1 MTRRLARVPLLLMLA
16 LGACTK
22 APTAAWQPVRVTIH
36 NLLADSVTVVAGG
49 VTYGTFAPGWTS
61 LAFPHD
67 ATALTWTPTVPLFSD
82 STPVPTDLTLETAAL
97 ATAIDTV
104 VISNVVS
111 GQAYVTPLIYN
122 LTGVTV
128 DVAIVDNGAARVCV
142 ELGATNFRL
151 AYYRL
156 SATVAMRVYRS
167 GTSCTGTFVSIS
179 HATLAAYQTG
189 SGLAIVN
196 LNTAP

>member
-1 MTRRLARVPLLLMLA
+1 LLLLA

-22 APTAAWQPVRVTIH
+22 APTDAWQPVSVRIH

-61 LAFPHD
+61 LSFRHD
-67 ATALTWTPTVPLFSD
+67 VTSLTWTPTTPQFSD
-82 STPVPTDLTLETAAL
+82 STPVPTDLTLETAVLTAL
-97 ATAIDTV
+97 VDTV

-128 DVAIVDNGAARVCV
+128 DVAIVDNGAARLCV

-156 SATVAMRVYRS
+156 TATVAIRVYQS
-167 GTSCTGTFVSIS
+167 GTSCTGTFVSVS
-179 HATLAAYQTG
+179 HATLAAYQAG

>member
-1 MTRRLARVPLLLMLA
+1 MTGRLGRVPLLLLA

-22 APTAAWQPVRVTIH
+22 APSDAWQPVRVTIQ

-49 VTYGTFAPGWTS
+49 VTYGTFPPGWTS
-61 LAFPHD
+61 LAFPPD
-67 ATALTWTPTVPLFSD
+67 ATALTWTPTTPLFSD
-82 STPVPTDLTLETAAL
+82 STPVPTDLTQETAPV
-97 ATAIDTV
+97 TAIDTV
-104 VISNVVS
+104 VISNVVG
-111 GQAYVTPLIYN
+111 GQTYVTPLLYN

-128 DVAIVDNGAARVCV
+128 DVAIVDNGAVRVCV

-156 SATVAMRVYRS
+156 TATVAARVYRS
-167 GTSCTGTFVSIS
+167 GTSCSGTFLAIS
-179 HATLAAYQTG
+179 HATLAAYQAG
-189 SGLAIVN
+189 SGIALVN